1 MLPKVVK
8 EWLSEYKGLSKEEI
22 HSYAASIRHNGEL
35 VSSLNSLFEGNLD
48 SEILDPV
55 CHQLFEFYRSEE
67 RELQRFSLELIPS
80 LIWLYLSLISKGDKS
95 KCGGVEAFLLAVYNL
110 EICTSDGKPKELSF
124 RIPSF
129 SQHSLYH
136 EPLNLSSY
144 PLTESALSRHST
156 EPRVCRSGPYPQYE
170 SINGQNRHSILSY
183 LLECYH
189 GDICNLSSRS
199 HRVFCKMCSRI
210 VTTGFSNLIHHDD
223 RSPDIHD
230 ETASLAEALR
240 RTSVSG
246 EMCPRI
252 AVSPALLTDMLTCIY
267 YIMFNGQA
275 EAGAQA
281 IADIHHRASYELY
294 PDVLL
299 ITNAIRNSLR
309 EAPSGPT
316 DDGPIGIGLALS
328 PASSSYTL
336 SKSAITNASFRT
348 RKLPDDIPVQPDESA
363 QQVKLATIDEDGDTA
378 GKPRALKKL
387 VKKDKGEKSRAKE
400 IRNSDASVKSGV
412 MNGDTV
418 DSVQT
423 IVSRGQQRTSV
434 DSIELQP
441 FTKTPPHSMTST
453 REESLTPLSFSGKH
467 SSPVVKG
474 SAMRTSISNK
484 DIKNAKAAGHAR
496 HLSGGSVGS
505 ENLST
510 DL

>member
-22 HSYAASIRHNGEL
+22 HSYAASVRHNGEL
-35 VSSLNSLFEGNLD
+35 VSSLNSLFEENSD

-67 RELQRFSLELIPS
+67 KELQRFSLELVPS

-110 EICTSDGKPKELSF
+110 ETCSADGKPKELSLH
-124 RIPSF
+124 IPTF
-129 SQHSLYH
+129 AQHSIYH
-136 EPLNLSSY
+136 EPINLSST
-144 PLTESALSRHST
+144 PLTELALSRYND
-156 EPRVCRSGPYPQYE
+156 EALVCQVGPYPQYE
-170 SINGQNRHSILSY
+170 AINGQNRHSILSY

-189 GDICNLSSRS
+189 GDIGNLSSRS

-210 VTTGFSNLIHHDD
+210 VTTGFSNLIQHDD
-223 RSPDIHD
+223 DSPDIFD
-230 ETASLAEALR
+230 KTASLTEALR
-240 RTSVSG
+240 RTSISG

-252 AVSPALLTDMLTCIY
+252 AVSPTLLIDMLSCIY

-275 EAGAQA
+275 EVGAQA
-281 IADIHHRASYELY
+281 VADIHYRASFELY

-299 ITNAIRNSLR
+299 VTNAIRNSLR
-309 EAPSGPT
+309 DSASGQSE
-316 DDGPIGIGLALS
+316 DGPIGIGLALS

-336 SKSAITNASFRT
+336 SKTAITNASFRT
-348 RKLPDDIPVQPDESA
+348 RKLPDDIPLQPDDSS
-363 QQVKLATIDEDGDTA
+363 QQMKLATIDEDGDT
-378 GKPRALKKL
+378 GSKHKGLKKL
-387 VKKDKGEKSRAKE
+387 GKKEKGEKIRAKE
-400 IRNSDASVKSGV
+400 PKNSEVILKSGV

-423 IVSRGQQRTSV
+423 VIARGQQRTSV
-434 DSIELQP
+434 DSIEMQAY
-441 FTKTPPHSMTST
+441 TKNPSHALNSS
-453 REESLTPLSFSGKH
+453 REESLSASPFSGKH
-467 SSPVVKG
+467 PSPQVKTSG
-474 SAMRTSISNK
+474 MKTSISNK
-484 DIKNAKAAGHAR
+484 DIKNTKAAGHIR